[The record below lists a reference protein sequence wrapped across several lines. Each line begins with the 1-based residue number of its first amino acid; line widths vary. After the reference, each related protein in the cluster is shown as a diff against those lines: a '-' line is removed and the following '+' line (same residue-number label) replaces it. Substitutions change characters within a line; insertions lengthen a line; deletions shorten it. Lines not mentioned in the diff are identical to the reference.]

1 MAQDSPEARN
11 LRKIPGILKLQEG
24 LARPQEASGG
34 PKTGSLGVS
43 WGFLRAS
50 WKPSCGLRWLKI
62 VGDGLRWL
70 KIAPKPEDLVK
81 YEGFWGFER
90 ALQAPRRLP
99 EGPRQALWGLLGAS

>member
-43 WGFLRAS
+43 WGLSSAF
-50 WKPSCGLRWLKI
+50 WKQSCGLSWLKT
-62 VGDGLRWL
+62 VEDGLRWL
-70 KIAPKPEDLVK
+70 KIAQKHENLVK
-81 YEGFWGFER
+81 YEGF
-90 ALQAPRRLP
+90 
-99 EGPRQALWGLLGAS
+99 